1 MSFRVHIA
9 ANYSALPVC
18 FLLLA
23 AGLACAQ
30 PYPAKSIRVVVGFQ
44 AGGGVDMSAR
54 AIGKYL
60 TEAVG
65 QPIVVDNK
73 PGAAGNI
80 AANLVAKSAA
90 DGYTLLMSN
99 STIAIPSLFANLP
112 FDVRKDF
119 DPVSLVAIGPSV
131 LTVHPS
137 MTATNVTELINL
149 AKAKPKQLIY
159 GSGGVG
165 NITHLEMELLQVMTG
180 IQMIHVPYKGSAPSV
195 IGLMGGEVNMIFSS
209 VPAALAQIKSGRMKA
224 LAVSTL
230 QRSSALPDV
239 PTLNESGLPGYDAA
253 SWYGLFAPAGTPK
266 KILAALSG
274 EVVKIMRVPDVR
286 ERFAGDGFEP
296 AGQGPADFAKFLR
309 EEIAKWARVVKT
321 ADIKPE

>member
-1 MSFRVHIA
+1 MARIYA
-9 ANYSALPVC
+9 APV
-18 FLLLA
+18 LLLLFAIPASGHAQSA
-23 AGLACAQ
+23 AA
-30 PYPAKSIRVVVGFQ
+30 YPAKSVRVVVGFQ

-65 QPIVVDNK
+65 QSIVVDNK

-80 AANLVAKSAA
+80 AANLVAKSTP

-99 STIAIPSLFANLP
+99 STIAIPGLFVNLP

-131 LTVHPS
+131 LAVHPLL
-137 MTATNVTELINL
+137 AVANVTDLINM

-180 IQMIHVPYKGSAPSV
+180 VQMIHVPYKGSAPSV
-195 IGLMGGEVNMIFSS
+195 IGLMSGEANMIFSS
-209 VPAALAQIKSGRMKA
+209 IPAALAQIKSGRMKA

-253 SWYGLFAPAGTPK
+253 SWYGLFAPAGTPRK
-266 KILAALSG
+266 VIAALSA

-286 ERFAGDGFEP
+286 ERFAADGFEP
-296 AGQGPADFAKFLR
+296 AGQPPAEFAKFLR
-309 EEIAKWARVVKT
+309 EEIAKWARVVKM
-321 ADIKPE
+321 AGIPPE

>member
-1 MSFRVHIA
+1 MP
-9 ANYSALPVC
+9 ALAHAQP
-18 FLLLA
+18 
-23 AGLACAQ
+23 AQ

-60 TEAVG
+60 TDAIG

-80 AANLVAKSAA
+80 AANLVAKATP

-99 STIAIPSLFANLP
+99 STIAIPGLFVNLP
-112 FDVRKDF
+112 FDIRKDF

-131 LTVHPS
+131 LAVQPS
-137 MTATNVTELINL
+137 FAASTVTELIAL
-149 AKAKPKQLIY
+149 AKVKPKQLIF
-159 GSGGVG
+159 GSGGIG
-165 NITHLEMELLQVMTG
+165 NVTHLEMELLMVMTG
-180 IQMIHVPYKGSAPSV
+180 VQMIHVPYKGSAPSV
-195 IGLMGGEVNMIFSS
+195 IGLLGGEVNMIFSS
-209 VPAALAQIKSGRMKA
+209 IPAALGQIRAGRMKA
-224 LAVSTL
+224 IAVSTL

-239 PTLNESGLPGYDAA
+239 PTLNEAGLPGYNAA

-266 KILAALSG
+266 KILATLSG
-274 EVVKIMRVPDVR
+274 EVVKIMRVPDIR
-286 ERFAGDGFEP
+286 ERFASDGFEP
-296 AGQGPADFAKFLR
+296 AGYPPAEFAKFLR

>member
-1 MSFRVHIA
+1 MA
-9 ANYSALPVC
+9 AKYSALPVC

-23 AGLACAQ
+23 EGLVCAQ

-230 QRSSALPDV
+230 QRSSAPLTRIASFARS
-239 PTLNESGLPGYDAA
+239 PTWAWVSR
-253 SWYGLFAPAGTPK
+253 PAFT
-266 KILAALSG
+266 
-274 EVVKIMRVPDVR
+274 
-286 ERFAGDGFEP
+286 
-296 AGQGPADFAKFLR
+296 
-309 EEIAKWARVVKT
+309 
-321 ADIKPE
+321 

>member
-1 MSFRVHIA
+1 MSFRVHMA
-9 ANYSALPVC
+9 AIYSALRVC

-23 AGLACAQ
+23 AGPACAQ

-195 IGLMGGEVNMIFSS
+195 IGLMGGAVNMIFSS

-230 QRSSALPDV
+230 QR
-239 PTLNESGLPGYDAA
+239 
-253 SWYGLFAPAGTPK
+253 
-266 KILAALSG
+266 
-274 EVVKIMRVPDVR
+274 
-286 ERFAGDGFEP
+286 
-296 AGQGPADFAKFLR
+296 
-309 EEIAKWARVVKT
+309 
-321 ADIKPE
+321 

>member
-1 MSFRVHIA
+1 MA
-9 ANYSALPVC
+9 AKYSALPIC

-23 AGLACAQ
+23 AGPVCAQ
-30 PYPAKSIRVVVGFQ
+30 AYPAKSIRVVVGFQ

-137 MTATNVTELINL
+137 MAATNVTELINL

-274 EVVKIMRVPDVR
+274 EVVKVMRVPDVR

-296 AGQGPADFAKFLR
+296 AGQGPAEFAKFLR

>member
-1 MSFRVHIA
+1 MTRKITLIVLSAVAVNA
-9 ANYSALPVC
+9 AVEPPL
-18 FLLLA
+18 F
-23 AGLACAQ
+23 AQ

-44 AGGGVDMSAR
+44 AGGGVDISAR

-60 TEAVG
+60 TDALG
-65 QPIVVDNK
+65 QSIVVDNK

-80 AANLVAKSAA
+80 AANLVAKATP

-99 STIAIPSLFANLP
+99 STIAIPSLFVNLP

-131 LTVHPS
+131 LAVNPS
-137 MTATNVTELINL
+137 LAAANVTDLINL
-149 AKAKPKQLIY
+149 AKAKPRQLIY

-180 IQMIHVPYKGSAPSV
+180 VQMIHVPYKGSAPSV

-209 VPAALAQIKSGRMKA
+209 IPAALAQIKTGRMKP

-239 PTLNESGLPGYDAA
+239 PTLNESGLPGYNAA
-253 SWYGLFAPAGTPK
+253 SWYGLFAPAGTPMK
-266 KILAALSG
+266 TIAVMSTA
-274 EVVKIMRVPDVR
+274 VVKIMRVPDIR
-286 ERFAGDGFEP
+286 ERFASDGFEP
-296 AGQGPADFAKFLR
+296 AGQPPAEFAKFLR

-321 ADIKPE
+321 AAIKPE

>member
-1 MSFRVHIA
+1 MA
-9 ANYSALPVC
+9 AKYSALPVC

-23 AGLACAQ
+23 ADPVCAQ

-65 QPIVVDNK
+65 QPVVVDNK

-131 LTVHPS
+131 LTVHPL
-137 MTATNVTELINL
+137 MAATNVTELINL

-286 ERFAGDGFEP
+286 ERFASDGFEP
-296 AGQGPADFAKFLR
+296 AGQGPAESSKFLR

>member
-1 MSFRVHIA
+1 MA
-9 ANYSALPVC
+9 ANYPALALC
-18 FLLLA
+18 FSLLA
-23 AGLACAQ
+23 ADPACAQ

-131 LTVHPS
+131 LAVHPS
-137 MTATNVTELINL
+137 LTAANVTELINL
-149 AKAKPKQLIY
+149 AKAKPRQLIY

-180 IQMIHVPYKGSAPSV
+180 VQMIHVPYKGSAPSV

-209 VPAALAQIKSGRMKA
+209 IPAALAQIKSGRMKPI
-224 LAVSTL
+224 AVSTL

-266 KILAALSG
+266 KVLAALSG

-286 ERFAGDGFEP
+286 DRFASDGFEP
-296 AGQGPADFAKFLR
+296 AGQGPAEFAKFLR

>member
-1 MSFRVHIA
+1 MLKYA
-9 ANYSALPVC
+9 APLLS
-18 FLLLA
+18 LLLGA
-23 AGLACAQ
+23 PHLAHAQ
-30 PYPAKSIRVVVGFQ
+30 SYPAKSIRVVVGFQ

-60 TEAVG
+60 TDAVN

-80 AANLVAKSAA
+80 AANLVANATP

-99 STIAIPSLFANLP
+99 STIAIRSLFVNLP

-131 LTVHPS
+131 LAVNP
-137 MTATNVTELINL
+137 ALAAANVTELIIL
-149 AKAKPKQLIY
+149 AKAKPRQLIY

-180 IQMIHVPYKGSAPSV
+180 VQMIHVPYKGSAPSV
-195 IGLMGGEVNMIFSS
+195 IGLMGGEV
-209 VPAALAQIKSGRMKA
+209 
-224 LAVSTL
+224 
-230 QRSSALPDV
+230 
-239 PTLNESGLPGYDAA
+239 
-253 SWYGLFAPAGTPK
+253 
-266 KILAALSG
+266 
-274 EVVKIMRVPDVR
+274 VKIMRVPDIR
-286 ERFAGDGFEP
+286 ERFASDGFEP
-296 AGQGPADFAKFLR
+296 AGQPPAEFAKFLR

-321 ADIKPE
+321 AGIKPE

>member
-23 AGLACAQ
+23 AGPACAQ

-80 AANLVAKSAA
+80 AANLVAKSTA

-131 LTVHPS
+131 LTVTHQSCKSEAQTAHLWFRRRRQHHASRDGAAAGHDRHPDDPR
-137 MTATNVTELINL
+137 AVQRQR
-149 AKAKPKQLIY
+149 A
-159 GSGGVG
+159 VG
-165 NITHLEMELLQVMTG
+165 HRSDGRRSQHDLLVGTG
-180 IQMIHVPYKGSAPSV
+180 RARADQERPHEGA
-195 IGLMGGEVNMIFSS
+195 
-209 VPAALAQIKSGRMKA
+209 
-224 LAVSTL
+224 
-230 QRSSALPDV
+230 RSLD
-239 PTLNESGLPGYDAA
+239 
-253 SWYGLFAPAGTPK
+253 
-266 KILAALSG
+266 LAAQLG
-274 EVVKIMRVPDVR
+274 AARR
-286 ERFAGDGFEP
+286 
-296 AGQGPADFAKFLR
+296 ADA
-309 EEIAKWARVVKT
+309 
-321 ADIKPE
+321 

>member
-1 MSFRVHIA
+1 MA
-9 ANYSALPVC
+9 AKYSALPVC

-23 AGLACAQ
+23 EGLVCAQ

-119 DPVSLVAIGPSV
+119 DPISLPGW
-131 LTVHPS
+131 
-137 MTATNVTELINL
+137 LIPPDS
-149 AKAKPKQLIY
+149 ADTREPQCKARL
-159 GSGGVG
+159 
-165 NITHLEMELLQVMTG
+165 
-180 IQMIHVPYKGSAPSV
+180 
-195 IGLMGGEVNMIFSS
+195 
-209 VPAALAQIKSGRMKA
+209 VPA
-224 LAVSTL
+224 
-230 QRSSALPDV
+230 RSPHRIEGNLH
-239 PTLNESGLPGYDAA
+239 Y
-253 SWYGLFAPAGTPK
+253 
-266 KILAALSG
+266 
-274 EVVKIMRVPDVR
+274 
-286 ERFAGDGFEP
+286 
-296 AGQGPADFAKFLR
+296 QFL
-309 EEIAKWARVVKT
+309 
-321 ADIKPE
+321 

>member
-1 MSFRVHIA
+1 MVKPSFVAKATSGPRGLRGWPAVDSQYNPFCLPGSLMNFCAYCFAPSWLCEKYSFCPSAIA
-9 ANYSALPVC
+9 AH
-18 FLLLA
+18 
-23 AGLACAQ
+23 
-30 PYPAKSIRVVVGFQ
+30 
-44 AGGGVDMSAR
+44 
-54 AIGKYL
+54 
-60 TEAVG
+60 T
-65 QPIVVDNK
+65 
-73 PGAAGNI
+73 
-80 AANLVAKSAA
+80 
-90 DGYTLLMSN
+90 
-99 STIAIPSLFANLP
+99 
-112 FDVRKDF
+112 
-119 DPVSLVAIGPSV
+119 
-131 LTVHPS
+131 S
-137 MTATNVTELINL
+137 MAATNVTELINL

-296 AGQGPADFAKFLR
+296 AGQGPAEFAKFLR